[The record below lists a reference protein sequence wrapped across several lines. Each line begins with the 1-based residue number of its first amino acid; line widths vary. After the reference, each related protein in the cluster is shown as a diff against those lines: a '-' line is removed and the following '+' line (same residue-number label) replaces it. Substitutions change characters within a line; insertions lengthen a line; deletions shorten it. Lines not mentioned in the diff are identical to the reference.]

1 MKNSEQPL
9 RQMLIVLTSHETL
22 GDTSEKTG
30 FHLAELTH
38 VVETFVARGIRFEL
52 ASPKG
57 GQPPIDA
64 RDESDKGN
72 AWFLGNDE
80 MMERL
85 SKTTKLS
92 DVDPKQFDGVYFP
105 GGHGTMWDFPNNP
118 EIQRI
123 VSDTRGRDG
132 LVASICHGPAAFVGL
147 ESANGEPFV
156 KGKRMTCF
164 SDSEE
169 REAKKEDVVPFALQS
184 KLEELG
190 ATVEPTDNFQSKVIA
205 DDWLLTG
212 QNPASAAPL
221 GEAIA
226 QALVQ
231 MVPVSR

>member
-1 MKNSEQPL
+1 
-9 RQMLIVLTSHETL
+9 MLIVLTSHEQL
-22 GDTSEKTG
+22 GDTSETTG

-38 VVETFVARGIRFEL
+38 VVETFVSRGIPFVL

-57 GQPPIDA
+57 GKPPIDA
-64 RDESDKGN
+64 KDTSDKVN
-72 AWFLGNDE
+72 AWFLGDDDL
-80 MMERL
+80 MKRL
-85 SKTTKLS
+85 SNTTKLS
-92 DVDPKQFDGVYFP
+92 DVDPESFDGVYFP

-123 VSDTRGRDG
+123 VSSIRERDG
-132 LVASICHGPAAFVGL
+132 LVASICHGPAAFVGV
-147 ESANGEPFV
+147 ENADGEPLV

-169 REAKKEDVVPFALQS
+169 REAEKADVVPFMLQS
-184 KLEELG
+184 KLQELG
-190 ATVEPTDNFQSKVIA
+190 ATVEPTDNFQSKVVA

-231 MVPVSR
+231 MIPVIR